1 MANKE
6 EETKTEEPK
15 LRYELVEVP
24 TQTAVVIK
32 DNQTE
37 KVYQIEQ
44 AMAEVLNILD
54 EIKKN
59 TG

>member
-1 MANKE
+1 MADKE
-6 EETKTEEPK
+6 QETKEQK
-15 LRYELVEVP
+15 MRYELVEVP